1 VTRYPGTSFM
11 VEVMTPWVSVKQ
23 AGGSS
28 AKGLLEGLLD
38 SLLLVDAMVG
48 KKKRRWAV
56 REEVGNFEAQRKY
69 KGEIVGGKRGALQG
83 KDRAG

>member
-1 VTRYPGTSFM
+1 MGVCEASGRVLS
-11 VEVMTPWVSVKQ
+11 
-23 AGGSS
+23 
-28 AKGLLEGLLD
+28 EGL
-38 SLLLVDAMVG
+38 VG
-48 KKKRRWAV
+48 GFARLFITGRCHGWKKKKRRWAV